1 MRREQVHDDFQQRF
15 HAQVFGGQVVVKDQQ
30 LMQVASQAHRV
41 RFMAGF
47 SVCRKDPAHA
57 HRVFGHHR
65 NKQVDHQFLRF
76 GVDGAH
82 HAEIEKADGR
92 ARQHQNIAGVNISVV
107 NTVRENL
114 FRQQRHQLLG
124 ERVAVIAQP
133 DKLINPVDLDAFQLF
148 QHQHLV
154 GAEFFVNKGY
164 LDRRVSVENFSEFK
178 RVVHFTLEIH
188 LHADRL
194 IELFHDAV
202 EVQVAQLFDMP
213 FEQGDE
219 AAQQVDVCVD
229 QHLDARPLYFH
240 DHRLAGG
247 CQACRVHLGKRSRA
261 QGLLG
266 KINEKLAERSS
277 VLGLYHFD
285 RFGQRQGFNTVLQPS
300 QLVGDAIRQQIPPR
314 AEHLAELD
322 ERRPQTLA
330 RCTQSGTKANGGVN

>member
-1 MRREQVHDDFQQRF
+1 
-15 HAQVFGGQVVVKDQQ
+15 
-30 LMQVASQAHRV
+30 
-41 RFMAGF
+41 
-47 SVCRKDPAHA
+47 
-57 HRVFGHHR
+57 
-65 NKQVDHQFLRF
+65 
-76 GVDGAH
+76 
-82 HAEIEKADGR
+82 
-92 ARQHQNIAGVNISVV
+92 
-107 NTVRENL
+107 
-114 FRQQRHQLLG
+114 
-124 ERVAVIAQP
+124 
-133 DKLINPVDLDAFQLF
+133 
-148 QHQHLV
+148 
-154 GAEFFVNKGY
+154 
-164 LDRRVSVENFSEFK
+164 
-178 RVVHFTLEIH
+178 VHFTLEIH

-194 IELFHDAV
+194 IDSSTMLWRFRWRSSSTCRSSK
-202 EVQVAQLFDMP
+202 
-213 FEQGDE
+213 DE